1 MLWTV
6 SKVTRNCLLISNL
19 KTSNNNYKTSN
30 NNVSAYDAVERLQP
44 LMISVHTLL
53 ACQGCCSDIF
63 SLDSDFLSRTQLR
76 PPRKAFTVT
85 VMKKCATIK

>member
-44 LMISVHTLL
+44 LMISVHTL
-53 ACQGCCSDIF
+53 
-63 SLDSDFLSRTQLR
+63 SLSGVLLR
-76 PPRKAFTVT
+76 HILTGF
-85 VMKKCATIK
+85 